1 MIADC
6 TCSLKKLRSKEEL
19 KFQFLLQWKS
29 TLTFPSCERV
39 GKSLYP
45 LTFFMAF
52 LRPSRVYPQ
61 DKFVECR
68 QREDW
73 PVLRTSCTASGSLIL
88 PLDLLCGLGKV
99 TEPFC
104 YTSQSL
110 KWELCVSS
118 LMCIDQRGLESYV
131 GAIQDVVIN
140 IWHKQFY
147 FLLEANWL
155 WRGEADQKLTRL
167 QEWGAQLGVVG
178 RAWWSPHMGI

>member
-1 MIADC
+1 MIPEE
-6 TCSLKKLRSKEEL
+6 TENKKEL
-19 KFQFLLQWKS
+19 KFQFLLQRKS

-39 GKSLYP
+39 GRSLYP

-68 QREDW
+68 QGEDW
-73 PVLRTSCTASGSLIL
+73 QVLRTSRTASGSLIL

-104 YTSQSL
+104 STSQSL
-110 KWELCVSS
+110 KWELYVSS

-131 GAIQDVVIN
+131 GAVQDVVIN
-140 IWHKQFY
+140 IWYKQFY

-155 WRGEADQKLTRL
+155 
-167 QEWGAQLGVVG
+167 
-178 RAWWSPHMGI
+178 